1 MNVSDS
7 LSEIPEWILG
17 HLKKYG
23 NCCCGRDIVKKI
35 GKEQI
40 LSQLKEKGF
49 NCILRIVP
57 DNRFYPLKRKTKYP
71 VNAYYILEVE
81 CIVRSYYVKEL

>member
-1 MNVSDS
+1 MKFSES

-35 GKEQI
+35 GKEEI
-40 LSQLKEKGF
+40 LSQLKDKGF

-57 DNRFYPLKRKTKYP
+57 DKSFRPLKRKTKYP
-71 VNAYYILEVE
+71 VNAYYILEIE
-81 CIVRSYYVKEL
+81 CMVRSYYVKNF